1 MEEPSQS
8 LKRPQL
14 LEAKKD
20 RLKVPGNPVQ
30 TNRKCSLHKTQH
42 FRRKQSHVK
51 SDITKKKD
59 LLIVEASNNQSK
71 IPMLQAEVPA
81 VLRHP
86 ETEIRAKPRVI
97 NPLEPG

>member
-30 TNRKCSLHKTQH
+30 INRKCSLHKTHH
-42 FRRKQSHVK
+42 FRRKSHVK
-51 SDITKKKD
+51 SDITKKND
-59 LLIVEASNNQSK
+59 LIVEASNNQSK

-97 NPLEPG
+97 NPPEPG